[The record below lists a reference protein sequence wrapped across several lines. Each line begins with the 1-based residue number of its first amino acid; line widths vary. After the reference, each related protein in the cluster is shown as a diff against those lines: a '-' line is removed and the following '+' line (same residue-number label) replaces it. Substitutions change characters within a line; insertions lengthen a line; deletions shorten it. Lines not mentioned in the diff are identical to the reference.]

1 MSVNYHSGNFRNK
14 LFDRMMSLNEYLDV
28 TLSVGRR
35 TIHAHCCI
43 LAAGSS
49 YFHTILKESI
59 AGNKKPTRKRYD
71 LFSDFI
77 KFIVF
82 ISSQL
87 TVVFTDIKYEHLQ
100 KIVEYLYTGEIK
112 VQSTEIEEFLSI
124 AKKLKIIGLY
134 EQTESDKL
142 SDSVSNISAPSLSV
156 VYELDSNQNELQ
168 NVGQMG
174 ANGRNQSQNPIE
186 NQINMRTMAST
197 STQAIFPMA
206 STSNPILSR
215 NCPRSEPNLEN
226 LKRNVVQRSVS
237 FLNRSQATVKTVI
250 REKSAK
256 QPSNQSNRDSPMTN
270 RNGEMNKKKH

>member
-1 MSVNYHSGNFRNK
+1 
-14 LFDRMMSLNEYLDV
+14 MMSLNEYLDV

-49 YFHTILKESI
+49 YFHTILKDSM
-59 AGNKKPTRKRYD
+59 AGNKKPTRKRHD
-71 LFSDFI
+71 LFYEFI

-82 ISSQL
+82 ISSQS

-112 VQSTEIEEFLSI
+112 VQSTEVEEFLLI
-124 AKKLKIIGLY
+124 VKKLKIIGLY

-142 SDSVSNISAPSLSV
+142 SDSASNVSEPSLSV
-156 VYELDSNQNELQ
+156 VYELDSNQNGQQ
-168 NVGQMG
+168 NVSQMG
-174 ANGRNQSQNPIE
+174 ANGKNQSQNPIK
-186 NQINMRTMAST
+186 NQMNVRTMASAST

-206 STSNPILSR
+206 STSNPAILSR

-226 LKRNVVQRSVS
+226 LRRNSVRRSVS
-237 FLNRSQATVKTVI
+237 FLNRNQATAKTVT
-250 REKSAK
+250 RGKSAK
-256 QPSNQSNRDSPMTN
+256 QPSSQSNRGSPMTN
-270 RNGEMNKKKH
+270 GNGEMDKKKYLKK